1 MLRNDHHWLEISD
14 LFATAALDGGWDTA
28 LNRFADACG
37 GAHGQL
43 SGVGSKPFGFNWTPR
58 MAPQALEELINMDA
72 EPASN
77 PRARM
82 GLRLPV
88 LTAWHDADCGVEAE
102 PGLDASYAD
111 FCRRHDIPHGSQT
124 NLLREPS
131 GLISLAVL
139 RTKAQGV
146 PDAEDRRA
154 FETLAPQARS
164 AVKIQ
169 LALEGRGAELLSGA
183 LEGLGRAAFVCD
195 NSGLV
200 QSLTPQ
206 AETLLRT
213 GLFHLRRGRLSAAH
227 GETHRQLETA
237 IDAARHSVSKPG
249 HGRVTSLIVRREAS
263 DAFEIIDVVGLPKAR
278 YAFGFEP
285 RVLVVV
291 RGAERDPDEI
301 ERLLQAA
308 YGLTAAEAHVAMRLG
323 AGESP
328 DAIACGRQVSEG
340 TIRTQLRAIYQKM
353 DVSRQLEFAVS
364 LARFR

>member
-1 MLRNDHHWLEISD
+1 MLRNDDHWLEISD
-14 LFATAALDGGWDTA
+14 LFATAALEGGWDTA

-43 SGVGSKPFGFNWTPR
+43 CGVGLKPFGFNWLPR
-58 MAPQALEELINMDA
+58 MSPQALEELIGMDA
-72 EPASN
+72 EPVSN
-77 PRARM
+77 PRVRM
-82 GLRLPV
+82 GLSLPV
-88 LTAWHDADCGVEAE
+88 LTAWHDADCGIEAE
-102 PGLDASYAD
+102 PGLDASYSD

-131 GLISLAVL
+131 SLISLAVL

-146 PDAEDRRA
+146 PNAEDRRA

-169 LALEGRGAELLSGA
+169 LALEGRGAELLTGA
-183 LEGLGRAAFVCD
+183 LDGLGCAAFVCD

-206 AETLLRT
+206 AETLIRT
-213 GLFHLRRGRLSAAH
+213 GVFHLRRGSLYAAH
-227 GETHRQLETA
+227 GEANRQLEMA
-237 IDAARHSVSKPG
+237 IEAARHGVFAPG
-249 HGRVTSLIVRREAS
+249 DGRVTSLIVRREAS
-263 DAFEIIDVVGLPKAR
+263 DGFEIIDVVALPKAR

-291 RGAERDPDEI
+291 RGAERDPDRI

-308 YGLTAAEAHVAMRLG
+308 YCLTAAEAHVAMRLG

-328 DAIACGRQVSEG
+328 DAIACSRQVSEG
-340 TIRTQLRAIYQKM
+340 TIRTQLRSIYAKM
-353 DVSRQLEFAVS
+353 DVSRQLEFAAS